1 MAVHFRERLAQRQKE
16 VRSALCVGLDPE
28 IDMMPDAFK
37 SGGDQAADV
46 LSWMQHVVDAT
57 APFATM
63 FKPQRAYY
71 EAFPYGEQVLRALTR
86 YIAASHPD
94 IPIFV
99 DVKRGDI
106 DRTQQKYRTAVFDE
120 DAADGANVCSYM
132 GSTPFLNMFDPAH
145 PERAIVNLI
154 YTSNPGAREIQDARM
169 HNGDP
174 LWLFMAKRT
183 LAWIAECGALN
194 AGFVMAAAHKKDGS
208 VYADHLRICRNL
220 DNGVVWYLMPGFGTQ
235 GGIVE
240 ESVHAAWK
248 GYGSIALNAS
258 SSICNAADPAKE
270 AEKLHVAIKEPVLA
284 AEAA

>member
-1 MAVHFRERLAQRQKE
+1 MPEHFRERLAARQKKIG
-16 VRSALCVGLDPE
+16 SALCVGLDPQLE
-28 IDMMPDAFK
+28 SLPSAFK
-37 SGGDQAADV
+37 RGSESANV
-46 LSWMQHVVDAT
+46 LAWMQHVVDAT
-57 APFATM
+57 SPFASM
-63 FKPQRAYY
+63 FKLQRAYY
-71 EAFPYGEQVLRALTR
+71 EALPEGEQALRTLTR
-86 YIAASHPD
+86 YIAQNYPD
-94 IPIFV
+94 IPIFL

-106 DRTQQKYRTAVFDE
+106 DRTQLQYRTAVFEQDGG
-120 DAADGANVCSYM
+120 DGANVCSYM
-132 GSTPFLNMFDPAH
+132 GSTPFLNMFDPAQ

-183 LAWIAECGALN
+183 LVWIAECGAVN
-194 AGFVMAAAHKKDGS
+194 AGFVMAAAYKKDGC
-208 VYADHLRICRNL
+208 VYAEHLRVCREL

-240 ESVHAAWK
+240 ESVLASWK

-258 SSICNAADPAKE
+258 SSICNAPDPAQE
-270 AEKLHVAIKEPVLA
+270 AEKLHLAIKEPVLA